1 MPIKF
6 TRGSGTPNRWAEIQN
21 NLGNAFRLRG
31 ERDSSSAGHQSLR
44 EAIKTLYEVL
54 EIRTRTAAPVS
65 WAFTQADLAQA
76 LTALGVREGDVKR
89 LETADQAYNR
99 AFQVINRKDFPFDW
113 ARMKFLRA
121 GTLLAIG
128 GKKADYKLTCQAL
141 HHSREAW
148 LLLSELEATSHQTSL
163 ARQRVA
169 VSMQVIEQKFSKR
182 AVEICLGRKPRD

>member
-1 MPIKF
+1 
-6 TRGSGTPNRWAEIQN
+6 
-21 NLGNAFRLRG
+21 
-31 ERDSSSAGHQSLR
+31 
-44 EAIKTLYEVL
+44 
-54 EIRTRTAAPVS
+54 
-65 WAFTQADLAQA
+65 
-76 LTALGVREGDVKR
+76 
-89 LETADQAYNR
+89 
-99 AFQVINRKDFPFDW
+99 
-113 ARMKFLRA
+113 MKFLRA

-163 ARQRVA
+163 ARQRVP